1 MGGCYNIIDLD
12 CFFVKL
18 GNWYY
23 IYMCMFSIKS
33 SY

>member
-23 IYMCMFSIKS
+23 IYNVYM
-33 SY
+33 YV